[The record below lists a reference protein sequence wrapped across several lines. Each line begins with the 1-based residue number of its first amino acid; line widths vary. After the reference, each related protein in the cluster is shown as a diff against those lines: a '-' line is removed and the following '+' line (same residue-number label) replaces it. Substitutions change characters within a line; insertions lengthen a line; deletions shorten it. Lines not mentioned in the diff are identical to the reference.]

1 MTTPTTCTVK
11 GKAYVLK
18 PTPTTCTGCVAESPP
33 SETPELCI
41 ELGACKTFNGAPF
54 EGIWVE
60 ADEAPVTE
68 GEHSLYRWQYYLTGD
83 FEQKLWE
90 AITQAD
96 SKNLERLGLGFPE
109 HVEAYRRYSYER
121 GYWEALFARIRKG
134 E

>member
-18 PTPTTCTGCVAESPP
+18 PTHVTCQGCVAESSPL
-33 SETPELCI
+33 EAPELCI
-41 ELGACKTFNGAPF
+41 ELGACATFNGAPF

-121 GYWEALFARIRKG
+121 GYWDALKGRIEAG
-134 E
+134 Q

>member
-11 GKAYVLK
+11 GKAYTL
-18 PTPTTCTGCVAESPP
+18 TTGTGICTGCVAESPP

-121 GYWEALFARIRKG
+121 GYWDALKGRIEAGL
-134 E
+134 